1 MRDAFPIAEHLRAL
15 QERPGASP
23 KQVRQMIENWAV
35 QHDSLAANRLLHAL
49 VLKYAAAEKDLYRLN
64 RELLA
69 KQEKIDEDLS
79 AAAEIQRS
87 LLPRKP
93 ADYGPLDID
102 WAFEPSA
109 HIGGDIFN
117 LIRLADHLWAIY
129 TLDISGHGVPAA
141 MVAVSVYQA
150 LQPGSGFVSRSDM
163 QGTQGQSPRRPAEV
177 LKALDAGYPFERFSN
192 FFTMVYL
199 ILDTE
204 RNTLTY
210 SNAGHPRPV
219 ILRRDGRVKLLK
231 RGGPFIGLFGIRL
244 PEEDDGFME
253 EQLAFNP
260 GDKLFLYTD
269 GLNEYMNPEGDMY
282 GNQRLHAR
290 LKQNAGESV
299 SAIIDAV
306 RASWLDFGRGAPP
319 ADDVTLVGIELKA

>member
-1 MRDAFPIAEHLRAL
+1 MRDAFPIAEHLREL
-15 QERPGASP
+15 QERPDAAP

-117 LIRLADHLWAIY
+117 LIRLADHLWGIY

-210 SNAGHPRPV
+210 SNAGHP
-219 ILRRDGRVKLLK
+219 
-231 RGGPFIGLFGIRL
+231 GPSSC
-244 PEEDDGFME
+244 
-253 EQLAFNP
+253 AV
-260 GDKLFLYTD
+260 T
-269 GLNEYMNPEGDMY
+269 
-282 GNQRLHAR
+282 
-290 LKQNAGESV
+290 AGSNCSSAAGPLSVYSV
-299 SAIIDAV
+299 SAC
-306 RASWLDFGRGAPP
+306 RRKTTASWRSSWHSTP
-319 ADDVTLVGIELKA
+319 ATSCSFIQTG